1 MTSGRELTGRRT
13 ADHDIDDESN
23 TQITLYAGRGFCTF
37 FSFSFSFSFSVLPL
51 IPVAN
56 ETNPDVESTNGPLW
70 LWGTG
75 SEHFVL
81 YQYQFANT
89 KNIFMGQIQTETPYY
104 QPTPNALVPFTPNTS
119 LNDPDFSASCAGVD
133 GNCAAAWGLRILDS
147 SDVLVYGGGLYSFF
161 SDYSTSCSTFD
172 AGQTCQQR
180 IASIEGSVSNVGLYN
195 LNTIGTIEMI
205 NRDGKKVAGFKENEN
220 TFASNVAVYKA
231 A

>member
-1 MTSGRELTGRRT
+1 MVT
-13 ADHDIDDESN
+13 A
-23 TQITLYAGRGFCTF
+23 L
-37 FSFSFSFSFSVLPL
+37 L
-51 IPVAN
+51 I
-56 ETNPDVESTNGPLW
+56 NPDVESENGPVW

-104 QPTPNALVPFTPNTS
+104 QPTPNALVPFSPVAS
-119 LNDPDFSASCAGVD
+119 INDPDFSASCEGVD
-133 GNCAAAWGLRILDS
+133 GNCAAAWGLRIIDS

-161 SDYSTSCSTFD
+161 SDYSTDCSTFD

-180 IASIEGSVSNVGLYN
+180 ITSIEGNVSNVGLYN

-205 NRDGKKVAGFKENEN
+205 NRDGAKVAGFKENEN